1 MEKLKKYQKILSA
14 LVEELANVR
23 FSVQPFLE
31 NQAITDTIHN
41 HFQVVTL
48 GWENEKF
55 VFDTVLHF
63 DIKDDKIWIQQNWT
77 DLLID
82 EELIRKGV
90 QKEDIVLGFLPP
102 YAREYRQFVS
112 A

>member
-1 MEKLKKYQKILSA
+1 M
-14 LVEELANVR
+14 
-23 FSVQPFLE
+23 
-31 NQAITDTIHN
+31 
-41 HFQVVTL
+41 
-48 GWENEKF
+48 
-55 VFDTVLHF
+55 HF

-82 EELIRKGV
+82 EGLIRKGV